1 MSSSMNQRILANPK
15 FQQLVATRGRYAWTL
30 SIIVLAVF
38 YGFVLLVAF
47 NPKLIGSPIAEGS
60 AWTVGIV
67 GGLFIF
73 ISFWLLTALYVR
85 RANTEFDAT
94 TQEII
99 REAWQEHNQ

>member
-1 MSSSMNQRILANPK
+1 MSSMNQKILANPK

-47 NPKLIGSPIAEGS
+47 QPKLIGSAISEGS

-67 GGLFIF
+67 GGLTIF
-73 ISFWLLTALYVR
+73 ISFWLLTAMYVR
-85 RANTEFDAT
+85 RANTEFDGL

-99 REAWQEHNQ
+99 REAWQEHNK

>member
-1 MSSSMNQRILANPK
+1 MSSMNQRILANPK

-30 SIIVLAVF
+30 SIIVLVVF

-47 NPKLIGSPIAEGS
+47 QPKLIGSAISEGS

-67 GGLFIF
+67 GGLAIF
-73 ISFWLLTALYVR
+73 ISFWLLTAMYVR
-85 RANTEFDAT
+85 RANTEFDGV

-99 REAWQEHNQ
+99 REAWQEHNK